1 MAYTTSNKVRAIKPV
16 ALSELE
22 NVQGAYWGHP
32 GQRGGG
38 NILSADWPRHPR
50 MICLEFVLDD
60 RYIKR
65 NWTFLTALLWLK
77 PEESSWR
84 PDAVS

>member
-32 GQRGGG
+32 GQRGGRG
-38 NILSADWPRHPR
+38 GGYTERRLAQTPSND
-50 MICLEFVLDD
+50 
-60 RYIKR
+60 
-65 NWTFLTALLWLK
+65 LLGVCTWWSLHK
-77 PEESSWR
+77 AELNLFNRSIVTETR
-84 PDAVS
+84 GE

>member
-1 MAYTTSNKVRAIKPV
+1 MAYTTSNKVWAIKPV

-38 NILSADWPRHPR
+38 ILSADWPRHTR

-65 NWTFLTALLWLK
+65 NWTLLTALLWLK
-77 PEESSWR
+77 PGESSWKL
-84 PDAVS
+84 DAVS

>member
-1 MAYTTSNKVRAIKPV
+1 MAYTTSNKVWPIKPV

-22 NVQGAYWGHP
+22 NVQGAHLC
-32 GQRGGG
+32 GGD
-38 NILSADWPRHPR
+38 ILSTDWPRHPR

-77 PEESSWR
+77 PEESSWK

>member
-38 NILSADWPRHPR
+38 IYWAPIGPDTLEWSAWSLYL
-50 MICLEFVLDD
+50 MIA
-60 RYIKR
+60 
-65 NWTFLTALLWLK
+65 T
-77 PEESSWR
+77 
-84 PDAVS
+84 